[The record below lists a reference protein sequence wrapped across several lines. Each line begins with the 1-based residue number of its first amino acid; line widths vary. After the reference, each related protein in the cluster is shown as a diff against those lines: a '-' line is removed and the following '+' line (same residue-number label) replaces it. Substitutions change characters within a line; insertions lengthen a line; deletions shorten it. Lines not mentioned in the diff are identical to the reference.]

1 MIWLTSATI
10 SSTML
15 TVTYCRT
22 LKLRHI
28 TFHRQQRCELHI
40 ERLYRGDGAKQLKLA
55 KTHTVSISRRGVILS
70 PSDNILNW
78 WQQNMS
84 LNCIGTFQTRLKI
97 KMYESRIILR
107 CINMLSS
114 KAEFGQWPN
123 FYSICNVDIAKYA
136 HWEVRILFGHCLK
149 KNTQN
154 VLWVNRNTQLSK

>member
-1 MIWLTSATI
+1 MIEMVPISKDYGSCKWSGWLQQRSHPQR
-10 SSTML
+10 ST

-78 WQQNMS
+78 WEQNMS

-97 KMYESRIILR
+97 KMYESRIILG
-107 CINMLSS
+107 CIYMLSS
-114 KAEFGQWPN
+114 KAEFGQWPKFLLN
-123 FYSICNVDIAKYA
+123 LQ
-136 HWEVRILFGHCLK
+136 RGHCKIRTLRSEDFIW
-149 KNTQN
+149 T
-154 VLWVNRNTQLSK
+154 LA